1 MRFRRTGIA
10 ATPAQLS
17 ILLVALIVQLSACG
31 GEKAPVSP
39 PTVAVTAVTIEPAD
53 VPVTTIF
60 VAQTQSSQA
69 VNIQAR
75 VSGFLEQRVYTE
87 GAEVKAGQVLF
98 EMDKRPFQAQVD
110 GAAAALQRNIA
121 ALEVSR
127 ANLARTKPLVE
138 QNALSQ
144 RDLDDARGQ
153 FEQNAAMVEQS
164 KAQLDSAQ
172 LDLSYATITSP
183 VDGVSSFSAVADGTY
198 LDAKNAQL
206 TTVSVLS
213 PMWINFSL
221 SENDMERI
229 RREEKAG
236 LLKPPEGLQFTV
248 EVELG
253 DGTVFPHK
261 GTIDFTDPS
270 YNPETGTFLIRAVVD
285 NPEGTLRPNQYVRT
299 RLLGAMRPNAIL
311 VPQRAVQQSA
321 QGHFVWVVD
330 DNEQADMRPVE
341 VGDWHG
347 DNWFINEGL
356 ARGDRVVVDG
366 ALRLAAGVPVTVKQ
380 ENDAGDAPGKAAAVP
395 TSTASN

>member
-10 ATPAQLS
+10 ATSAQLS
-17 ILLVALIVQLSACG
+17 ILLLALIVQLSACG

-39 PTVAVTAVTIEPAD
+39 PAVAVTAVTIEPAD

-121 ALEVSR
+121 ALETAR

-253 DGTVFPHK
+253 DGTIFPHK
-261 GTIDFTDPS
+261 GKIDFTDPS

-285 NPEGTLRPNQYVRT
+285 NPDGTLRPNQYVRT
-299 RLLGAMRPNAIL
+299 RLLGATRPNAIL

-366 ALRLAAGVPVTVKQ
+366 ALRLASGVAVTVKQ
-380 ENDAGDAPGKAAAVP
+380 AKDAGDATGKDAAVP

>member
-1 MRFRRTGIA
+1 MRFRHTRTPVATLRLSLALA
-10 ATPAQLS
+10 ATALQ
-17 ILLVALIVQLSACG
+17 LVACSGSEVPV
-31 GEKAPVSP
+31 KAPP
-39 PTVAVTAVTIEPAD
+39 AVAVTAMTIKSED

-75 VSGFLEQRVYTE
+75 VSGFLEKRVYTE
-87 GAEVKAGQVLF
+87 GARVEAGQVLF

-110 GAAAALQRNIA
+110 GAKASLQRNEA
-121 ALEVSR
+121 ALEVAR

-138 QNALSQ
+138 LNALSQ

-153 FEQNAAMVEQS
+153 YEQSAAAVAQS
-164 KAQLDSAQ
+164 KAQLESKQ
-172 LDLSYATITSP
+172 LDLSYATIRSP

-198 LDAKNAQL
+198 LDAMNSQL

-236 LLKPPEGLQFTV
+236 RLRPPEGHRFTV
-248 EVELG
+248 EVELV
-253 DGTVFPHK
+253 DGSIFPQTGK
-261 GTIDFTDPS
+261 INFADPS
-270 YNPETGTFLIRAVVD
+270 YNPETGTFLISAVVD
-285 NPEGTLRPNQYVRT
+285 NPDGVLRPNQYVRT
-299 RLLGAMRPNAIL
+299 RLIGATRPNAVL

-321 QGHFVWVVD
+321 KGHFVWIVND
-330 DNEQADMRPVE
+330 SGQAEIRPVD

-347 DNWFINEGL
+347 DSWFIDEGL
-356 ARGDRVVVDG
+356 ASGDRVVVDG
-366 ALRLAAGVPVTVKQ
+366 ALRLS
-380 ENDAGDAPGKAAAVP
+380 PGAAVDVTEALNSKGSSP
-395 TSTASN
+395 STSTVNK

>member
-1 MRFRRTGIA
+1 MRFRYTLKPYVFLRLSLGLA
-10 ATPAQLS
+10 AALQ
-17 ILLVALIVQLSACG
+17 LVACSG
-31 GEKAPVSP
+31 SEAPVKSP
-39 PTVAVTAVTIEPAD
+39 PAVAVSVLTVKTED

-75 VSGFLEQRVYTE
+75 VSGFLEKRVYTE
-87 GAEVKAGQVLF
+87 GARVKAGQVLF

-110 GAAAALQRNIA
+110 GAAAALQRNEA
-121 ALEVSR
+121 ALEVAR

-138 QNALSQ
+138 LNALSQ

-153 FEQNAAMVEQS
+153 YEQSAAAVAQS
-164 KAQLDSAQ
+164 KAQLESAQ

-198 LDAKNAQL
+198 LDAMNSQL

-229 RREEKAG
+229 RREERAGRLKA
-236 LLKPPEGLQFTV
+236 PEGDRFSV
-248 EVELG
+248 EIELG
-253 DGTVFPHK
+253 DGTLFPQK
-261 GTIDFTDPS
+261 GEIDFADPS
-270 YNPETGTFLIRAVVD
+270 YNPDTGTFLIRAVVD
-285 NPEGTLRPNQYVRT
+285 NPEGVLRPNQYVRT
-299 RLLGAMRPNAIL
+299 RLVGATRPNAVL

-321 QGHFVWVVD
+321 KGHFVWVVTD
-330 DNEQADMRPVE
+330 AGKAEIRPVD

-347 DNWFINEGL
+347 DSWFIDEGL
-356 ARGDRVVVDG
+356 ASGDRVVVDG
-366 ALRLAAGVPVTVKQ
+366 ALRLSPGAVVEVT
-380 ENDAGDAPGKAAAVP
+380 KAVDTQGNPLATA
-395 TSTASN
+395 TASK

>member
-1 MRFRRTGIA
+1 MRFRYTLKPYVFLRLSLGLA
-10 ATPAQLS
+10 AALQ
-17 ILLVALIVQLSACG
+17 LVACSG
-31 GEKAPVSP
+31 SEAPVKSP
-39 PTVAVTAVTIEPAD
+39 PAVAVSVLTVKTED

-75 VSGFLEQRVYTE
+75 VSGFLEKRVYTE
-87 GAEVKAGQVLF
+87 GARVKAGQVLF

-110 GAAAALQRNIA
+110 GAAAALQRNEA
-121 ALEVSR
+121 ALEVAR

-138 QNALSQ
+138 LNALSQ

-153 FEQNAAMVEQS
+153 YEQSAAAVAQS
-164 KAQLDSAQ
+164 KAQLESAQ

-198 LDAKNAQL
+198 LDAMNSQL

-236 LLKPPEGLQFTV
+236 RLRAPEGDRFTV
-248 EVELG
+248 EIELG
-253 DGTVFPHK
+253 DGTLFPQK
-261 GTIDFTDPS
+261 GEIDFADPS
-270 YNPETGTFLIRAVVD
+270 YNPDTGTFLIRAVVD
-285 NPEGTLRPNQYVRT
+285 NPEGVLRPNQYVRT
-299 RLLGAMRPNAIL
+299 RLVGATRPNAVL

-321 QGHFVWVVD
+321 KGHFVWVVTD
-330 DNEQADMRPVE
+330 AGKAEIRPVD

-347 DNWFINEGL
+347 DSWFIDEGL
-356 ARGDRVVVDG
+356 ASGDRVVVDG
-366 ALRLAAGVPVTVKQ
+366 ALRLSPGAVVEVT
-380 ENDAGDAPGKAAAVP
+380 KAVDTQGNPLATA
-395 TSTASN
+395 TASK

>member
-1 MRFRRTGIA
+1 MSCRYTRRPYVFLRLSLALA
-10 ATPAQLS
+10 AALQ
-17 ILLVALIVQLSACG
+17 LVACSG
-31 GEKAPVSP
+31 SEAPVDAP
-39 PTVAVTAVTIEPAD
+39 PPVAVTVLTVEPED
-53 VPVTTIF
+53 VPVTTLF

-75 VSGFLEQRVYTE
+75 VSGFLEKRVYTE
-87 GAEVKAGQVLF
+87 GARVKAGQVLF

-110 GAAAALQRNIA
+110 GAAAALQRNEA
-121 ALEVSR
+121 ALEVAR

-153 FEQNAAMVEQS
+153 YEQSAAAVAQS

-198 LDAKNAQL
+198 LDAMNSQL

-236 LLKPPEGLQFTV
+236 RLKAPEGNRFTV
-248 EVELG
+248 EIELG
-253 DGTVFPHK
+253 DGVLFPQK
-261 GTIDFTDPS
+261 GKINFADPS

-285 NPEGTLRPNQYVRT
+285 NPEGVLRPNQYVRT
-299 RLLGAMRPNAIL
+299 RLVGATRPNAVL

-321 QGHFVWVVD
+321 KGHFVWVLSAAGKA
-330 DNEQADMRPVE
+330 EIRPVD

-347 DNWFINEGL
+347 DSWFIDEGL
-356 ARGDRVVVDG
+356 ASGDRVVVDG
-366 ALRLAAGVPVTVKQ
+366 ALRLSSG
-380 ENDAGDAPGKAAAVP
+380 AAVEI
-395 TSTASN
+395 TESVDTKGASLSNSTASK

>member
-1 MRFRRTGIA
+1 MRFRYTLKPYVFLRLSLGLA
-10 ATPAQLS
+10 AALQ
-17 ILLVALIVQLSACG
+17 LVACSG
-31 GEKAPVSP
+31 SEAPVKSP
-39 PTVAVTAVTIEPAD
+39 PAVAVSVLTVKTED

-75 VSGFLEQRVYTE
+75 VSGFLEKRVYTE
-87 GAEVKAGQVLF
+87 GARVKAGQVLF

-110 GAAAALQRNIA
+110 GAAAALQRNEA
-121 ALEVSR
+121 ALEVAR

-138 QNALSQ
+138 LNALSQ

-153 FEQNAAMVEQS
+153 YEQSAAAVAQS
-164 KAQLDSAQ
+164 KAQLESAQ

-198 LDAKNAQL
+198 LDAMNSQL

-236 LLKPPEGLQFTV
+236 RLRAPEGDRFTV
-248 EVELG
+248 EIELG
-253 DGTVFPHK
+253 DGTLFPQK
-261 GTIDFTDPS
+261 GEIDFADPS
-270 YNPETGTFLIRAVVD
+270 YNPDTGTFLIRAVVD
-285 NPEGTLRPNQYVRT
+285 NPEGVLRPNQYVRT
-299 RLLGAMRPNAIL
+299 RLVGATRPNAVL

-321 QGHFVWVVD
+321 KGHFVWVVTD
-330 DNEQADMRPVE
+330 AGKAEIRPVD
-341 VGDWHG
+341 VGNWHG
-347 DNWFINEGL
+347 DSWFIDEGL
-356 ARGDRVVVDG
+356 ASGDRVVVDG
-366 ALRLAAGVPVTVKQ
+366 ALRLS
-380 ENDAGDAPGKAAAVP
+380 PGAAVEV
-395 TSTASN
+395 TEAVDTEGASLSNSTASK